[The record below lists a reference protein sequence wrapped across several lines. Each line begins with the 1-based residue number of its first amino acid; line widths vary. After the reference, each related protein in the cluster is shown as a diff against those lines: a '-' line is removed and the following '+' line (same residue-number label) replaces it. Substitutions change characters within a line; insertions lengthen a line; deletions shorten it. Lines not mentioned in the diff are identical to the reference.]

1 MKDADG
7 FYVLIPHKEPGY
19 LNKLIASRSKPKEV
33 QNDSNENNKK
43 KKVKFKKG
51 TWKHSMLKLLRK
63 WKPSRFITEFHQS
76 KLENLVIYGD
86 GKLRADRF
94 TGPFDASALKSIRK
108 KNPTS
113 FVLINTGTDAYIK
126 IPIKSY
132 IRLANVDK
140 IGINFTLTC
149 GYDEGYTEDD
159 EDRYDIVH
167 DERVIDSINELLLY
181 VEHIRHMV
189 DGIFGL
195 QALCCGYNRYEFLF
209 KIMVY
214 NKNGTVKTYKSDMND
229 FLEDYDLDKI

>member
-63 WKPSRFITEFHQS
+63 WKPSRFITEFHQT

-140 IGINFTLTC
+140 IGINFTLSFWYDD
-149 GYDEGYTEDD
+149 GYAEED
-159 EDRYDIVH
+159 EDRYDIGH

-189 DGIFGL
+189 DGIYEM
-195 QALCCGYNRYEFLF
+195 QALYCGYSRCDFRF

-214 NKNGTVKTYKSDMND
+214 NKDGTVKTYKSDMND

>member
-140 IGINFTLTC
+140 IGINFTLSC
-149 GYDEGYTEDD
+149 WYDEGYPEDD

-167 DERVIDSINELLLY
+167 DERVIDSINELLRY

-189 DGIFGL
+189 DGIYEMQTL
-195 QALCCGYNRYEFLF
+195 YCGYSRCDFRF

-214 NKNGTVKTYKSDMND
+214 KKDGTVETYKSDMND

>member
-63 WKPSRFITEFHQS
+63 WKPSRFITEFHQT

-140 IGINFTLTC
+140 IGINFTLSC
-149 GYDEGYTEDD
+149 WYDDGYAEED
-159 EDRYDIVH
+159 EDRYDIGH

-189 DGIFGL
+189 DGIYEM
-195 QALCCGYNRYEFLF
+195 QALYCGYSRCDFRF

-214 NKNGTVKTYKSDMND
+214 KKDGTVETYKSDMND

>member
-19 LNKLIASRSKPKEV
+19 LNKFIGARSKPKEV

-51 TWKHSMLKLLRK
+51 SWKHSMLKLLRK

-113 FVLINTGTDAYIK
+113 FILINTGTDAYIK

-149 GYDEGYTEDD
+149 GYDEEDD
-159 EDRYDIVH
+159 EDRYDIEH

-189 DGIFGL
+189 DGIYEM
-195 QALCCGYNRYEFLF
+195 QALYCGYSRCDFRF

-214 NKNGTVKTYKSDMND
+214 NKDGTVKTYKSDMND

>member
-33 QNDSNENNKK
+33 QNDSNVNNKK

-63 WKPSRFITEFHQS
+63 WKPSRFITEFHQT

-108 KNPTS
+108 KNPTT

-140 IGINFTLTC
+140 IGINFTLSC
-149 GYDEGYTEDD
+149 WYDEGYPEDD
-159 EDRYDIVH
+159 EDRYDIAH
-167 DERVIDSINELLLY
+167 DERVIDSVNELLFY

-189 DGIFGL
+189 DGIYEM
-195 QALCCGYNRYEFLF
+195 QALYCGYSRCDFRF

-214 NKNGTVKTYKSDMND
+214 KKDGTVETYKSDMND

>member
-19 LNKLIASRSKPKEV
+19 LNKFIGVRSKPKEV
-33 QNDSNENNKK
+33 QNDSNENIKK

-63 WKPSRFITEFHQS
+63 WKPSRFITEFHQT

-140 IGINFTLTC
+140 IGINFTLSC
-149 GYDEGYTEDD
+149 GYDEEDMEDD
-159 EDRYDIVH
+159 EDRYDIIY

-181 VEHIRHMV
+181 VEYIRHMV
-189 DGIFGL
+189 DGIYEL
-195 QALCCGYNRYEFLF
+195 QALCCGYNRYDFQF

-214 NKNGTVKTYKSDMND
+214 NRNGTVETYKSDMND
-229 FLEDYDLDKI
+229 FLEDYDLNKI

>member
-7 FYVLIPHKEPGY
+7 FYVLIPHKEPEY

-132 IRLANVDK
+132 IRLMNVDK
-140 IGINFTLTC
+140 IGINFTLSC
-149 GYDEGYTEDD
+149 WYDEGYPEDD

-167 DERVIDSINELLLY
+167 DERVIDSINELLRY

-189 DGIFGL
+189 DGIYEMQTL
-195 QALCCGYNRYEFLF
+195 YCGYSRCDFRF

-214 NKNGTVKTYKSDMND
+214 KKDGTVETYKSDMND

>member
-19 LNKLIASRSKPKEV
+19 LNKFIGVRSKPKEV
-33 QNDSNENNKK
+33 QNDSSVNNKK

-63 WKPSRFITEFHQS
+63 WKPSRFITEFHQT

-132 IRLANVDK
+132 IRLMNVDK
-140 IGINFTLTC
+140 IGINFTISC
-149 GYDEGYTEDD
+149 GYDEEDD
-159 EDRYDIVH
+159 EDRYDIIH

-189 DGIFGL
+189 DGIYEL
-195 QALCCGYNRYEFLF
+195 QALCCGYNRYNFQF

-214 NKNGTVKTYKSDMND
+214 NRNGAVETYKSDMND

>member
-51 TWKHSMLKLLRK
+51 T
-63 WKPSRFITEFHQS
+63 T

-132 IRLANVDK
+132 IRLMNVDK
-140 IGINFTLTC
+140 IGINFTLSC
-149 GYDEGYTEDD
+149 GYDEEDMEDD
-159 EDRYDIVH
+159 EDRYDIVY

-189 DGIFGL
+189 DGIYEL
-195 QALCCGYNRYEFLF
+195 QALCCGYNRYDFQF

-214 NKNGTVKTYKSDMND
+214 NRNGTVETYKSDMND

>member
-33 QNDSNENNKK
+33 QKDSNENNKK

-63 WKPSRFITEFHQS
+63 WKPSRFITEFHQT

-140 IGINFTLTC
+140 IGINFTLSC
-149 GYDEGYTEDD
+149 WYDDGYAEED
-159 EDRYDIVH
+159 EDRYDIGH

-189 DGIFGL
+189 DGVYEM
-195 QALCCGYNRYEFLF
+195 QALYCGYSRCDFRF

-214 NKNGTVKTYKSDMND
+214 KKDGTVETYKSDMND

>member
-63 WKPSRFITEFHQS
+63 WKPSRFITEFHQT

-132 IRLANVDK
+132 IRLMNVDK
-140 IGINFTLTC
+140 IGINFTLSC
-149 GYDEGYTEDD
+149 GYDEEDMEDD

-189 DGIFGL
+189 DGIYEL
-195 QALCCGYNRYEFLF
+195 QALCCGYNRYDFQF

-214 NKNGTVKTYKSDMND
+214 NKNGTVETYKSDMND

>member
-1 MKDADG
+1 
-7 FYVLIPHKEPGY
+7 
-19 LNKLIASRSKPKEV
+19 
-33 QNDSNENNKK
+33 
-43 KKVKFKKG
+43 
-51 TWKHSMLKLLRK
+51 MLKLLRK
-63 WKPSRFITEFHQS
+63 WKPSRFITEFHQT

-140 IGINFTLTC
+140 IGINFTLSC
-149 GYDEGYTEDD
+149 WYDEGYPEDD
-159 EDRYDIVH
+159 EDRYDIAH

-189 DGIFGL
+189 DGIYEM
-195 QALCCGYNRYEFLF
+195 QALYCGYSRCDFRF

-214 NKNGTVKTYKSDMND
+214 NKDGTVETYKSDMND
-229 FLEDYDLDKI
+229 FLEDYDLDRI